1 MPEVA
6 QLWRSPADVAA
17 LAAAWH
23 AGLAGRR
30 LATLAGGPG
39 WLRLTL
45 VDDDDAREDDVP
57 PAHLYLVARPGAVVL
72 WNSDTVVPRSW
83 DNALG
88 RVARKRLTVTPHLVD
103 ARLTDVAAPDD
114 DRIVYFG
121 FTCTGSRRL
130 VLAHQLFG
138 PRGNLVLADTAG
150 KRLWSAH
157 PSPHPATLD
166 APPPPSTTDIDPDL
180 AADFRARAS
189 AHLHAILHTE
199 AVDRAHTSLRRA
211 LATVTRHQRNLT
223 RDLQRAERGDEA
235 RRDGETLAIHLHE
248 LAQGPTEVRLTDGDD
263 HERVIALD
271 PALTPAENMEDCF
284 KRARKADR
292 GRDLI
297 AGRVAEIQG
306 RLVRLEELAE
316 ELTDLLG
323 GEDDPLETLPA
334 WHGRHTDLLGER
346 PQPGAPRRFED
357 EARPFRRYRL
367 DDRWDIWVGRNNKE
381 NDELTHHASSPDDW
395 WFHAQGVA
403 GSHVILRTGGRP
415 DQVPRHVLE
424 RTAAIAA
431 YHSKARTSGYAP
443 VVYTQRK
450 YVRKTRK
457 SPPGTASCIREKSLM
472 VEPGLPPADDQ

>member
-45 VDDDDAREDDVP
+45 VDDDDAREDDDP
-57 PAHLYLVARPGAVVL
+57 PAHLYLVARPGVVVL
-72 WNSDTVVPRSW
+72 WDANSVVPRSW
-83 DNALG
+83 DLALG
-88 RVARKRLTVTPHLVD
+88 RVPRKLLTVTPHLVD
-103 ARLTDVAAPDD
+103 ARLQAVAAPAD
-114 DRIVYFG
+114 DRIVYFTFAG
-121 FTCTGSRRL
+121 AGGQRL

-138 PRGNLVLADTAG
+138 PRGNLVLADAAG

-166 APPPPSTTDIDPDL
+166 EPPPPATADGDPDV
-180 AADFRARAS
+180 AAEFRARAS
-189 AHLHAILHTE
+189 SHLHATLHTE
-199 AVDRAHTSLRRA
+199 AADRARTALRRA
-211 LATVTRHQRNLT
+211 VATATRHQQNLA
-223 RDLQRAERGDEA
+223 RDLQRAKRGDEA

-248 LAQGPTEVRLTDGDD
+248 LAQGPTEVRLTDGDGR
-263 HERVIALD
+263 ERVIALD
-271 PALTPAENMEDCF
+271 PARTPVENMEDCF

-297 AGRVAEIQG
+297 AGRLAEIQG
-306 RLVRLEELAE
+306 RLARLGELAE
-316 ELTDLLG
+316 ELADLLD
-323 GEDDPLETLPA
+323 GEKDPLEILPD
-334 WHGRHTDLLGER
+334 WHQRHTDLLGER

-395 WFHAQGVA
+395 WFHAQGVQ

-472 VEPGLPPADDQ
+472 VEPGLPPAEDQ